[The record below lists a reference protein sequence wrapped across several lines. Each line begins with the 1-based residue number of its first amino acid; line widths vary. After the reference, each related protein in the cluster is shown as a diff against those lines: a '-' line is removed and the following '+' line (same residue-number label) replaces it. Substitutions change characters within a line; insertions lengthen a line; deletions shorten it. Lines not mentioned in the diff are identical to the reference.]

1 MSPGQ
6 SADGRETGRPAMPS
20 PDEQPSAAQSAV
32 SAAQPSASDSAAQ
45 SAAGDSPAPSSP
57 VRRDSPAPSSTG
69 GSAAPS
75 AAGGSPSQPRTADS
89 SAGQFAAGQH
99 PGRGGGKLLL
109 SLRGAAKSFGAVHA
123 IVDGSIDLY
132 GGEAHGLV
140 GENGAGKSTL
150 VKILAGVY
158 QPDERPA
165 DRGREPDR
173 AERARARPRTPGSRS
188 STRSPRCSPT

>member
-20 PDEQPSAAQSAV
+20 PEEPAAAQPPA
-32 SAAQPSASDSAAQ
+32 SAAQPSASGSPPQ
-45 SAAGDSPAPSSP
+45 SAGDSPAPSST
-57 VRRDSPAPSSTG
+57 S
-69 GSAAPS
+69 GSAAQS
-75 AAGGSPSQPRTADS
+75 AARE
-89 SAGQFAAGQH
+89 
-99 PGRGGGKLLL
+99 LLL
-109 SLRGAAKSFGAVHA
+109 SLRGAAKSFGAVDA

-158 QPDERPA
+158 QPDEGQLTV
-165 DRGREPDR
+165 D
-173 AERARARPRTPGSRS
+173 
-188 STRSPRCSPT
+188 